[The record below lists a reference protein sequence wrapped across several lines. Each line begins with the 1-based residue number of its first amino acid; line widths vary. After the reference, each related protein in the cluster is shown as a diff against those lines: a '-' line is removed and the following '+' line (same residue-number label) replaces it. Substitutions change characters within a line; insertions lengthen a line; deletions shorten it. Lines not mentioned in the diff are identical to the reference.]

1 MINASPEAN
10 LERGRW
16 KERRTQKPTTR
27 PTHSFPYHTHVAS
40 KPSLRIPSAW
50 CFHVS
55 AYTTFNP
62 YARPSSAKS
71 LIALFPDDGLIS
83 ISHLTV
89 GSVPGKSFRPRTP
102 PLSSGSLPPGVLHT
116 LPRISFCVWENTRAR
131 LRRWRMSPVSHSC
144 ENPERHSLAVCSTWP
159 LRPIRSRE
167 DRKVG
172 GRRKGYG
179 WSLTYAAGGCGIR
192 SSARTSLARILHQLY
207 TAIVVKDVA
216 NWFGRQSRNYV
227 ERLAGNRR
235 RINLIFP
242 VICMI
247 VSVRVSHYS
256 LQWISKQEGG
266 AIAISDR

>member
-1 MINASPEAN
+1 MFSRFRLHHVQPVCETV
-10 LERGRW
+10 EREVTDSIIPGRW
-16 KERRTQKPTTR
+16 AYIHLPPHGGFRSGQKL
-27 PTHSFPYHTHVAS
+27 SAS
-40 KPSLRIPSAW
+40 YATALLRLPAAW
-50 CFHVS
+50 C
-55 AYTTFNP
+55 AP
-62 YARPSSAKS
+62 YPSSH
-71 LIALFPDDGLIS
+71 LFLC
-83 ISHLTV
+83 V
-89 GSVPGKSFRPRTP
+89 RK
-102 PLSSGSLPPGVLHT
+102 HT
-116 LPRISFCVWENTRAR
+116 APRAR